1 MQDALWVLV
10 GVFIGTPLGLVIGG
24 MLCSGKVSDLD
35 TEIMN
40 LRFQRKALREEIDK
54 YTSPKPK
61 PRNKRTKN
69 APRRTK
75 R

>member
-10 GVFIGTPLGLVIGG
+10 GVFIGAPLGLVIGG
-24 MLCSGKVSDLD
+24 MLCSGKVSDME
-35 TEIMN
+35 TEILN
-40 LRFQRKALREEIDK
+40 LRFQRKALRDEIDK
-54 YTSPKPK
+54 HTSPKPK
-61 PRNKRTKN
+61 PRKKRTKN

>member
-35 TEIMN
+35 TEIWD
-40 LRFQRKALREEIDK
+40 LRHQRKLLKEEIIRL
-54 YTSPKPK
+54 TAKPK
-61 PRNKRTKN
+61 PRKKRTKN